1 MSFNKLLNK
10 TPNDVCNIINNYIT
24 EIDTSIK
31 YSKVLNELTNN
42 ISYDISYY
50 ISYEISKIKYK
61 DKEVTYQHPCFSHS
75 WIASKSCLDIY
86 IKQNKVILNTEIYD
100 FCDKNGRFHYEYS
113 THI

>member
-42 ISYDISYY
+42 ISYDISY
-50 ISYEISKIKYK
+50 EISKIKYK

-75 WIASKSCLDIY
+75 WIAYKSCLDIY